1 MSEFI
6 KSQHEL
12 RNNLIT
18 QVREVIDFAES
29 EARGLDAEE
38 LSKINAIETDIAKA
52 DETINAA
59 TRNEARSVES
69 IRSSKGIHSC
79 CF

>member
-12 RNNLIT
+12 RNNLIM

-29 EARGLDAEE
+29 EGRGLDAAE
-38 LSKINAIETDIAKA
+38 LSKINAIEADIAKA
-52 DETINAA
+52 DETW
-59 TRNEARSVES
+59 T
-69 IRSSKGIHSC
+69 HL
-79 CF
+79 